1 MASILLH
8 SQVIKSSHELPPHPP
23 ACTPPHPQAV
33 GCLLTQDFLFT
44 FNTYLI
50 PDHKCMVSSEL
61 HTEVCGYD
69 STCLQ
74 GTGLTYATY
83 LPSIFYNI
91 SLCLIPTTGMNAMHL
106 LGVLGH

>member
-1 MASILLH
+1 MNFLLILL
-8 SQVIKSSHELPPHPP
+8 P
-23 ACTPPHPQAV
+23 APPQAV

-61 HTEVCGYD
+61 HTEVCGCD
-69 STCLQ
+69 SRCLQ